1 MATDKSAGYLGNSH
15 LKGAGSTTEWTT
27 EMLKE
32 YQKCM
37 KDPVY
42 FAKTY
47 IKIVHV
53 DHGLV
58 PFEMYDYQEEIT
70 EKIFRSR
77 RVAVLTARQAGKCFF
92 INTIVKVKNKNTG
105 EVKEI
110 TIGDLYDNQKKK
122 AKSEDDA
129 DQKKDFY

>member
-1 MATDKSAGYLGNSH
+1 MAAYKSDGYLGNSH
-15 LKGAGSTTEWTT
+15 LKGAGSTTEWTP
-27 EMLKE
+27 EMIKE
-32 YQKCM
+32 YVKCSE
-37 KDPVY
+37 DPVY

-53 DHGLV
+53 DHGLI

-70 EKIFRSR
+70 EKIFSSR
-77 RVAVLTARQAGKCFF
+77 RVAVLTARQAGKCVC

-105 EVKEI
+105 EIKEM

-122 AKSEDDA
+122 TKSEDDA
-129 DQKKDFY
+129 DQKKDLY